1 MKILQQ
7 RSEHEHTLISQI
19 KKNFVNQL
27 ISRQQTFFSK
37 YQPQVVT
44 HSLVVHQQPYQA
56 PALQQSYQ
64 APATQQPTQ
73 PSFLELDS
81 GLDVPIFNT
90 SDDPI
95 ASLNKA
101 MAFLSITFASC
112 FPQTN
117 NHLRTSSNPRN
128 QATIQDGRGANR
140 NGAAGQA
147 RVVKCYNC
155 QEEEDNGDT
164 FTPVQASQEI
174 PSPAAF
180 QTDDLD
186 VFYSDCDDV
195 PSTKAFLMANLSSY
209 NSDVLS
215 ERTGLFGLPIYNP
228 ISIKTTSIHSEPVF
242 KEGNPRE
249 LLPIIG
255 TDTPYLLDGYGVLVF
270 KIDIVE
276 QARALKPLDNALDYS
291 CKYTQRIQELLVCV
305 CASCPSSK
313 RVSEKLVAVTPMNR
327 TRNVRFAESSET
339 SKDKTQKQVKPQEKQ
354 TTNNSVSPSIR
365 VSSSTEASV
374 SKPRSNTK
382 KDRISQI
389 SSSNK
394 NINKVDHPRIA
405 TSSLNNMN
413 RVSKTVC
420 STNVKHS
427 ILNVNY
433 ELIYTTCHECMFDA
447 IHDQCVSNYLNDV
460 NARVKSKSMTSR
472 SAKRKKKKM

>member
-27 ISRQQTFFSK
+27 ISRQQTLFSK

-215 ERTGLFGLPIYNP
+215 EKQLSAEQAYWFP
-228 ISIKTTSIHSEPVF
+228 ISQPVVAKPPVLSEPVLK
-242 KEGNPRE
+242 KEITRE
-249 LLPIIG
+249 LLPINLVKDSFQKMKEHVNKFDETI
-255 TDTPYLLDGYGVLVF
+255 TFHTKMTENRIDKKYLEIE
-270 KIDIVE
+270 KKE
-276 QARALKPLDNALDYS
+276 PSLDNDHLLEHIICQDVMNVVMHADHSDNVLPANNNSLEHDNSAL
-291 CKYTQRIQELLVCV
+291 ELL
-305 CASCPSSK
+305 K
-313 RVSEKLVAVTPMNR
+313 HEN
-327 TRNVRFAESSET
+327 
-339 SKDKTQKQVKPQEKQ
+339 
-354 TTNNSVSPSIR
+354 
-365 VSSSTEASV
+365 
-374 SKPRSNTK
+374 
-382 KDRISQI
+382 DRLMELLISQDLVHTAVN
-389 SSSNK
+389 SLAA
-394 NINKVDHPRIA
+394 IND
-405 TSSLNNMN
+405 
-413 RVSKTVC
+413 
-420 STNVKHS
+420 
-427 ILNVNY
+427 Y
-433 ELIYTTCHECMFDA
+433 
-447 IHDQCVSNYLNDV
+447 
-460 NARVKSKSMTSR
+460 KSMEQSFLDEYEENLKLKAEL
-472 SAKRKKKKM
+472 AKKNDMIDKAVY